1 MRRELMHRFA
11 LISQASTL
19 ATRALVEGIG
29 VLLILAA
36 LPAFGQSFSVMY
48 NMGSKAGDPVAPQAP
63 GMIVQG
69 RDGNIY
75 TTSPLGGSNNAGA
88 IFQITPGGALNV
100 IYNFDGTTGTG
111 PYGGLT
117 LGTDGNFY
125 GATGGGGTASDG
137 VIFKVTPTGSLT
149 VLYQFTGGTDGR
161 FPRASPIQGL
171 DGNLYGTVAEGG
183 IHALGSVYRLTP
195 AGKFT
200 TLHSFNGKDGK
211 NLLAP
216 LVQGSD
222 GNFYGTTEL
231 GGSGS
236 SGTIFKITPT
246 GKFTK
251 LYDFDKTH
259 GQQPYA
265 PLIQGIDG
273 NFYGTTSSGG
283 AKSDGVV
290 FSITPTGTLT
300 VLQDFNNLNFDGYL
314 PYAGLVQA
322 AEGNFY
328 GVATGGG
335 TGTFGTLYSIT
346 PSGTFT
352 VLHNFFSSDGEDP
365 EANLLQH
372 TNGILYGDTFTG
384 GSDACSC
391 GTFFKVNDSLAPFV
405 GLLPAAAKVGGQL
418 QIFGQGFTGATAV
431 SLNGKPATFAVVSDT
446 YMTARIPSGATTG
459 PVTVTTPG
467 GPLPSKQAFRIIPAI
482 RSFTPTSGKVGTP
495 VTIKG
500 VSLTQATQVTFGGV
514 SASFV
519 VNSDTQV
526 TATVPTGAVTGHIAI
541 TTLGGVAT
549 SAGTFTVT
557 P

>member
-1 MRRELMHRFA
+1 MNRILLVISKTCTFVSRGFGLRIIA
-11 LISQASTL
+11 LVML
-19 ATRALVEGIG
+19 ATSP
-29 VLLILAA
+29 VL
-36 LPAFGQSFSVMY
+36 PQTFSLMY
-48 NMGSKAGDPVAPQAP
+48 NFGSNPGDPNVGVAPGA
-63 GMIVQG
+63 IVQG

-75 TTSPLGGSNNAGA
+75 TTSELGGANNGGT
-88 IFQITPGGALNV
+88 IFQITPGGALTV
-100 IYNFDGTTGTG
+100 LYNFDGTTGLI
-111 PYGGLT
+111 PFGGLT

-125 GATGGGGTASDG
+125 GTTEGGGASSDG
-137 VIFKVTPTGSLT
+137 VIFKFTPPSTLT
-149 VLYQFTGGTDGR
+149 MLYQFTGGADGA
-161 FPRASPIQGL
+161 FPYAAPIQGL

-183 IHALGSVYRLTP
+183 RLHKGSVYKLTP

-200 TLHSFNGKDGK
+200 TLHSFNGKDGA
-211 NLLAP
+211 NLKAP
-216 LVQGSD
+216 LVQGAD
-222 GNFYGTTEL
+222 GNFYGTAEL

-236 SGTIFKITPT
+236 SGTIFRITPT

-259 GQQPYA
+259 GQDVHA
-265 PLIQGIDG
+265 PLIQGADG

-283 AKSDGVV
+283 SENSGVI
-290 FSITPTGTLT
+290 FSVTPAGSLT
-300 VLQDFNNLNFDGYL
+300 VLHSFNNFNFDGCL

-322 AEGNFY
+322 SDGNFY
-328 GVATGGG
+328 GVSSSCG

-372 TNGILYGDTFTG
+372 TNGILYGNTFTG
-384 GSDACSC
+384 GSDACIC
-391 GTFFKVNDSLAPFV
+391 GTFFSLNDSLAPFI
-405 GLLPAAAKVGGQL
+405 GLLPAAARVGGQL
-418 QIFGQGFTGATAV
+418 QIFGQGLTGATAV
-431 SLNGKPATFAVVSDT
+431 SLNGKAASFVVVADT
-446 YMTARIPSGATTG
+446 YMTATVPSGATTG
-459 PVTVTTPG
+459 PVTVTTSG
-467 GPLPSKQAFRIIPAI
+467 GPLASKQSFRILPTLK
-482 RSFTPTSGKVGTP
+482 SFTPTSGVVGTQ

-526 TATVPTGAVTGHIAI
+526 TAAVPTGAVTGKIAI
-541 TTLGGVAT
+541 TTLGGTAT
-549 SAGTFTVT
+549 SGGTFTVT